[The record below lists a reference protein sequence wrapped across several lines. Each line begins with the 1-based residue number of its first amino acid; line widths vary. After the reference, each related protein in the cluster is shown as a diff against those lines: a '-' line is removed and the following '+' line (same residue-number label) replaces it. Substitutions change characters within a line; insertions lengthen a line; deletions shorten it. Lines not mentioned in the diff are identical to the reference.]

1 MIYNEELIKINIAKY
16 ADYLFVDSTLF
27 QFRQFPIVNLRFLIW
42 IKQQLYNAGDLIE
55 KLRNNVAWIK
65 CKSEITVYLFS
76 ESFQ

>member
-65 CKSEITVYLFS
+65 YKSQITVYLFS
-76 ESFQ
+76 GSFQ